1 MCIVESLTNWEQFV
15 NLLQMEN
22 ITQHLISAADP
33 QPGGDIAVDNLYP
46 ALLECFAVILC
57 G

>member
-1 MCIVESLTNWEQFV
+1 MDIVTLHSINATDSQL
-15 NLLQMEN
+15 
-22 ITQHLISAADP
+22 A
-33 QPGGDIAVDNLYP
+33 GDITIDNLYP

>member
-1 MCIVESLTNWEQFV
+1 MDS
-15 NLLQMEN
+15 
-22 ITQHLISAADP
+22 ITLHPINAADS
-33 QPGGDIAVDNLYP
+33 QPAGDITMDNLYP

>member
-1 MCIVESLTNWEQFV
+1 MDSVTLHSINATDS
-15 NLLQMEN
+15 
-22 ITQHLISAADP
+22 
-33 QPGGDIAVDNLYP
+33 QPAGDIAIDNLYP